1 MRMHARALGRKYVAK
16 EGRSRVL
23 GRRMSVEVEA
33 AEVALGECEKVETEA
48 PIDVDAPMIEAEA
61 PGTPDA
67 VAARATSEKWPPHSV
82 AAQRGETML
91 TLNQS
96 MKAPKGYAYI
106 PAGDY
111 APFEAA
117 FADNKKR
124 ARKPSI
130 KLDDGMFVGG
140 NGAGAA
146 MLAGDDS
153 AKAPEIPM
161 EELTEEERAI
171 RKVQR
176 KEQKRREKEA
186 LLKRLQE
193 IEAAKQQVAKMEIAK
208 AAAIPQPRVASAR
221 PVKAPA
227 QPVYRQPAIS
237 AVVSR
242 SGIKKSAPV
251 AAAVAPGVYKKMR
264 DGRLITNRRLLREHE
279 VDQERQQRNKEMLRR
294 CREVL
299 NQTKKNKFHWIFSVP
314 VDAVRLGIPDYYTI
328 VKTPM
333 DMGTV
338 KKKLD
343 ERKYDSPLEFCADM
357 RLIWDNCALYNEPTT
372 DAGHMGEVM
381 RGEFETAWLNS
392 GLEQYAT
399 EEQAIRAQEEVEIRN
414 TPADPLRQ
422 EDVMVEEVNQQL
434 EKMRRELEEL
444 KREKREAMYKD
455 DDDIFDEDEP
465 VPRPKSRSRGTGSQK
480 KQRAADSDED
490 FDFDDAR
497 MDEDTYKEF
506 KEERKARSEIKRSVR
521 AETQAIPKREMSFD
535 EKHEL
540 TMLLQDLPED
550 KQGRV
555 VQIVSERKKGMGQ
568 GDEDDEIE
576 INIEELDSETLW
588 KLDKYVRSVLRPKKR
603 KLNAAEQLLEAKQ
616 REAQA
621 ARELAAVED
630 TLRTVQETGGS
641 YQEVVNGGKTET
653 KAKKRK
659 ADSDTDDSE
668 DSDSDSDSDTSSYD
682 SAEGGGSN
690 PEKMRAALEK
700 PNGDAPVDQ
709 STNVFAKE
717 ATGIKQNASKAAVN
731 VQNPAGW
738 ENLATSD
745 APAAAAA
752 VTPKL
757 TRQDAIPDDL
767 WSEFEAAAQKKQ
779 ELEQSRQED
788 IKRAEAARAKEEA
801 DKKAAEETAR
811 VAAQAAIEAK
821 RRAEEEAKEAE
832 AKAREEA
839 RAKAR
844 AELQN
849 TSQTVDLE
857 EQRLAMKQFGGD
869 GMGGMMGSVDTKALK
884 GDGQ

>member
-1 MRMHARALGRKYVAK
+1 
-16 EGRSRVL
+16 
-23 GRRMSVEVEA
+23 MSAEVEA
-33 AEVALGECEKVETEA
+33 AAVAVGEGEKIEAAVVGEEGAKVQADAVATE
-48 PIDVDAPMIEAEA
+48 DTPMTEAEA

-67 VAARATSEKWPPHSV
+67 PAPAASSDAWPPNV
-82 AAQRGETML
+82 VTAERGEILL

-117 FADNKKR
+117 FVESKKR
-124 ARKPSI
+124 SRKPSS
-130 KLDDGMFVGG
+130 KMDGVMFSSGG
-140 NGAGAA
+140 IDGSFAD
-146 MLAGDDS
+146 DDS
-153 AKAPEIPM
+153 AKAPEVPD
-161 EELTEEERAI
+161 EDLTEEERAI

-193 IEAAKQQVAKMEIAK
+193 IEEAKQQVAQIEVEK
-208 AAAIPQPRVASAR
+208 APLFAAMPQPRAASVR
-221 PVKAPA
+221 APK
-227 QPVYRQPAIS
+227 VHEYRQPMPSVSKS
-237 AVVSR
+237 AS
-242 SGIKKSAPV
+242 KKSLQMAGG
-251 AAAVAPGVYKKMR
+251 AGYKKMR

-279 VDQERQQRNKEMLRR
+279 IDQERQQRDKEMIKR

-299 NQTKKNKFHWIFSVP
+299 NLTKKNKFHWIFSVP
-314 VDAVRLGIPDYYTI
+314 VDAVRLGIPDYYNI
-328 VKTPM
+328 VKNPM
-333 DMGTV
+333 DLGTV

-343 ERKYDSPLEFCADM
+343 DKKYTNPLAFRDDM

-392 GLEQYAT
+392 GLELYAT
-399 EEQAIRAQEEVEIRN
+399 EEQEIRAQEEIDIRN
-414 TPADPLRQ
+414 TPAEPLRQ

-434 EKMRRELEEL
+434 EKMRRELEDL
-444 KREKREAMYKD
+444 KRQKREAMYKD
-455 DDDIFDEDEP
+455 DEDLFEDDEP
-465 VPRPKSRSRGTGSQK
+465 VPRPKSRSRSVAQK
-480 KQRAADSDED
+480 RRAQDSDED

-497 MDEDTYKEF
+497 MDEDTYREF
-506 KEERKARSEIKRSVR
+506 KEERKARSEIKRSAR
-521 AETQAIPKREMSFD
+521 AEVQPTPNREMSFD

-540 TMLLQDLPED
+540 TMLLQDLPDD

-555 VQIVSERKKGMGQ
+555 VQIVSERKKGLGQ

-588 KLDKYVRSVLRPKKR
+588 KLDKYVRGVLRPKKR

-641 YQEVVNGGKTET
+641 YQDVVNGGKPNPA
-653 KAKKRK
+653 AKKVK
-659 ADSDTDDSE
+659 ADSDTD
-668 DSDSDSDSDTSSYD
+668 DSDSDSDTSSYD

-690 PEKMRAALEK
+690 PEKQRAALEK
-700 PNGDAPVDQ
+700 HTGDAPVDQ

-717 ATGIKQNASKAAVN
+717 APGIKQNTSKAAVN
-731 VQNPAGW
+731 VQNPSGW

-745 APAAAAA
+745 TPAAGTPQ
-752 VTPKL
+752 VTA
-757 TRQDAIPDDL
+757 RQDAIPDDL

-788 IKRAEAARAKEEA
+788 IKRAEAERAQEEA
-801 DKKAAEETAR
+801 DKKAAEEAAR
-811 VAAQAAIEAK
+811 AAAQAAADAK

-844 AELQN
+844 EELQN

-869 GMGGMMGSVDTKALK
+869 GMGGMMGNIDTKALK

>member
-1 MRMHARALGRKYVAK
+1 MRPGETLRCYGGEISEVSILNARAGD
-16 EGRSRVL
+16 
-23 GRRMSVEVEA
+23 MSAEVEA
-33 AEVALGECEKVETEA
+33 AAVATGEVTVTTAGGDGDKVQA
-48 PIDVDAPMIEAEA
+48 DVVAAGDAPMTEAEA
-61 PGTPDA
+61 PATPDA
-67 VAARATSEKWPPHSV
+67 PPAPASSGAWPPHV
-82 AAQRGETML
+82 VTAERGEILL

-117 FADNKKR
+117 FVESKR
-124 ARKPSI
+124 RRKPSS
-130 KLDDGMFVGG
+130 KLDGGMFSAGG
-140 NGAGAA
+140 VDGSF
-146 MLAGDDS
+146 AGDDS
-153 AKAPEIPM
+153 AKAPEVAD
-161 EELTEEERAI
+161 EDLTEEERAI

-193 IEAAKQQVAKMEIAK
+193 IESAKQQVAQIEVEK
-208 AAAIPQPRVASAR
+208 APLFAAMPQPRPASAR
-221 PVKAPA
+221 APKVA
-227 QPVYRQPAIS
+227 APYEYRQPTPSMSKS
-237 AVVSR
+237 AS
-242 SGIKKSAPV
+242 KKSIPLAGG
-251 AAAVAPGVYKKMR
+251 AYKKMR

-279 VDQERQQRNKEMLRR
+279 IDQDRQMRNKEMVKR

-314 VDAVRLGIPDYYTI
+314 VDAVRLGIPDYYNI
-328 VKTPM
+328 VKNPM
-333 DMGTV
+333 DLGTI

-343 ERKYDSPLEFCADM
+343 DKKYDSPLAFRDDM

-392 GLEQYAT
+392 GLEMYAT
-399 EEQAIRAQEEVEIRN
+399 EEQEIRAKEEIDIRN
-414 TPADPLRQ
+414 TPAEPLRQ

-444 KREKREAMYKD
+444 KRQKREAMYKD
-455 DDDIFDEDEP
+455 DEDLFDDDEP
-465 VPRPKSRSRGTGSQK
+465 IPRPKSRSRGASAAQK
-480 KQRAADSDED
+480 RRAADSDED

-497 MDEDTYKEF
+497 MDEDTYREF
-506 KEERKARSEIKRSVR
+506 KEERKARSEIKRAARTES
-521 AETQAIPKREMSFD
+521 QPMPKREMSFD

-555 VQIVSERKKGMGQ
+555 VQIVSERKKGLGQ

-588 KLDKYVRSVLRPKKR
+588 KLDKYVRGILRPKKR

-641 YQEVVNGGKTET
+641 YQDVVNGGKPEPA
-653 KAKKRK
+653 AKKAK
-659 ADSDTDDSE
+659 ADSDTD
-668 DSDSDSDSDTSSYD
+668 DSDSDSDTSSYD

-690 PEKMRAALEK
+690 PEKQRAALEK
-700 PNGDAPVDQ
+700 HAGDAPVDQ

-717 ATGIKQNASKAAVN
+717 APGIKQNVSKAAVN
-731 VQNPAGW
+731 VQNPSGW
-738 ENLATSD
+738 ETLATSD
-745 APAAAAA
+745 APAAG
-752 VTPKL
+752 TPQV

-788 IKRAEAARAKEEA
+788 IKRAEAERAQEEA
-801 DKKAAEETAR
+801 DKKAAEEAAR
-811 VAAQAAIEAK
+811 AAAQAAADAK

-844 AELQN
+844 EELQN

-869 GMGGMMGSVDTKALK
+869 GMGGMMGNIDAKALK